1 MGEKYIKK
9 IVNLTVISEEWQSN
23 TISDSGLT
31 SFTVHGE
38 VKNTGLSEIKNA
50 IVVAAI
56 INKKSNN
63 TFQLLTKKLA
73 IYKAADYTILPP
85 IKPGDSLPFEITITF
100 PPSRTL
106 LTGSLGIRTLENKIL
121 NDIISQKVFLIYD
134 TNVLDNETQE
144 WFKDELLEKIK
155 LIRPQWKA
163 VHNKQKALKEFNCT
177 GQIKNIGNK
186 EIKNFYVHGI
196 LESSY
201 GETITLTSDENE
213 YNIHGNQLFEQIAS
227 NGRAEF
233 DFSCR
238 LPSMKILEDNN
249 LTPALIEKR
258 VASGQYKTR
267 IFIQYA
273 DSVRSKLTYRD
284 VDEAPSVIEEEF
296 GEKKIEILEED
307 WSQEDDEYL
316 ITGIIKNSGTR
327 DVENVYIITSIFE
340 KNSEEPI
347 MWETAT
353 DTHKTLTIEK
363 ISYLKIDEEY
373 PYSFRLKIPSSKL
386 FGKTKWNSKNIA
398 QGIEE
403 EELAQKVDL
412 YYTKEDV
419 QEEGI
424 KRLRFGNSYYQL
436 NNFRGCLR
444 EFQEGLKLVPDEK
457 RFYLNMGVC
466 QYKLG
471 EYQRTI
477 ENCKKALSI
486 EPDYAKSLYLLGL
499 VYHTMKKYDEALS
512 WYQKAF
518 KSENDN
524 PKILYNISCIY
535 FALNKVDDGIKQLR
549 RAFTFD
555 KNMVLSQMVRDPELN
570 NMKNHP
576 QFSAFLKDIRIEA
589 MSSS

>member
-9 IVNLTVISEEWQSN
+9 IVNLTVIREEWQSSAV
-23 TISDSGLT
+23 SDSGLT
-31 SFTVHGE
+31 SFAVHGE

-56 INKKSNN
+56 ISKKSNK

-85 IKPGDSLPFEITITF
+85 IKPGDALPFEITIAF

-121 NDIISQKVFLIYD
+121 NDIYSQKVFLIYD

-155 LIRPQWKA
+155 LIRPQWQA
-163 VHNKQKALKEFNCT
+163 VHNKQKTLKEFNCT

-196 LESSY
+196 LENSY
-201 GETITLTSDENE
+201 GETITLTSEENE
-213 YNIHGNQLFEQIAS
+213 YNIHGNQLFEQIDS
-227 NGRAEF
+227 NGRADF

-267 IFIQYA
+267 IFVQYA
-273 DSVRSKLTYRD
+273 DSVRTKLTFRD

-307 WSQEDDEYL
+307 WSQEDDEFL
-316 ITGIIKNSGTR
+316 ITGNIKNSGTR
-327 DVENVYIITSIFE
+327 DVENVYIIASIFD
-340 KNSEEPI
+340 KNSKEPI

-373 PYSFRLKIPSSKL
+373 SYSFMLKIPSSKL
-386 FGKTKWNSKNIA
+386 FGKAKWSSKNIA

-403 EELAQKVDL
+403 EELVQKVDL
-412 YYTKEDV
+412 YYTQEDV

-436 NNFRGCLR
+436 NNFRG
-444 EFQEGLKLVPDEK
+444 
-457 RFYLNMGVC
+457 
-466 QYKLG
+466 
-471 EYQRTI
+471 
-477 ENCKKALSI
+477 
-486 EPDYAKSLYLLGL
+486 
-499 VYHTMKKYDEALS
+499 
-512 WYQKAF
+512 
-518 KSENDN
+518 
-524 PKILYNISCIY
+524 
-535 FALNKVDDGIKQLR
+535 
-549 RAFTFD
+549 
-555 KNMVLSQMVRDPELN
+555 
-570 NMKNHP
+570 
-576 QFSAFLKDIRIEA
+576 
-589 MSSS
+589 